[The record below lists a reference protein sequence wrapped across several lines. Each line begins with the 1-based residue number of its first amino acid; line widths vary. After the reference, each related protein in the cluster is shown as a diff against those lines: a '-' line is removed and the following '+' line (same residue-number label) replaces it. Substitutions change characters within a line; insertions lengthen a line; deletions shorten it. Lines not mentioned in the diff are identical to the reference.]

1 MNLLKEDGM
10 RSKLDAMT
18 AAFVACSLCVSSTA
32 ASAGTRPSAAIPSAV
47 MTAES
52 TLIMCA
58 AAAATAVMAQA
69 PAPAG
74 CVLPVAD
81 APPVV
86 QADTPLPAQAVVA
99 ETPGFAFGLPAII
112 ALAALAAGA
121 FLLFADDEEG
131 EGSFSR
137 G

>member
-1 MNLLKEDGM
+1 
-10 RSKLDAMT
+10 
-18 AAFVACSLCVSSTA
+18 
-32 ASAGTRPSAAIPSAV
+32 

-86 QADTPLPAQAVVA
+86 QQIETPLPPQAVVAA
-99 ETPGFAFGLPAII
+99 ETPGFAFGLPAIV

-121 FLLFADDEEG
+121 FLLFSDDDEG

>member
-1 MNLLKEDGM
+1 
-10 RSKLDAMT
+10 
-18 AAFVACSLCVSSTA
+18 
-32 ASAGTRPSAAIPSAV
+32 
-47 MTAES
+47 
-52 TLIMCA
+52 MCA

-81 APPVV
+81 APPIV
-86 QADTPLPAQAVVA
+86 QVNTPPPPPGAVIA
-99 ETPGFAFGLPAII
+99 EAPGFAFGLPAIL

-121 FLLFADDEEG
+121 FLLLSNNDDG
-131 EGSFSR
+131 EGAFSR